1 MILMTFILISL
12 YFLKFLISNIMR
24 YLLLKFRKL
33 IITLFLIFSYNSGY
47 SQDFST
53 IKSINYNQAK
63 KSFEIK
69 IANKI
74 IYQQL
79 KGWNDQAISEKYT
92 SVLGIKVFRLNRQ
105 IENEIYSEITKENI
119 LYILKNYISFSD
131 KDINTIINSL

>member
-1 MILMTFILISL
+1 
-12 YFLKFLISNIMR
+12 MR

-131 KDINTIINSL
+131 KDINTIINWL